1 MQVHRNAPRQK
12 HNWSNKLPLKKPND
26 ASQPFMF
33 HYRVFGCLGAVFGGR
48 HYHNLL
54 HFVHKLLHALAPSEW
69 SCRPFTNCLQTV
81 APRKKMHFAAKCKF
95 MSRPALAIT
104 YISEGAISGNV
115 DRHCST
121 AAR

>member
-1 MQVHRNAPRQK
+1 M
-12 HNWSNKLPLKKPND
+12 
-26 ASQPFMF
+26 
-33 HYRVFGCLGAVFGGR
+33 GAVVAGG

-54 HFVHKLLHALAPSEW
+54 HFVHKLLHALVPGEL
-69 SCRPFTNCLQTV
+69 SCRLFTNCLQTV
-81 APRKKMHFAAKCKF
+81 APRQKMYFAAKCKF